1 MQGLSEF
8 LCYIFVHCSLQNH
21 EACLKKH
28 VVGRPGIWLIISSAW
43 EILAW
48 LMKKYCVVVLPK
60 AYLWKF
66 WNTCPTFWKVDNY
79 WSLVTQRV
87 SNSRVWVRHGF
98 QLPGPGSGPVF
109 VNFQNRVRV
118 LPCRVSGFCR
128 VSNLCQKVTFLK
140 EKQSWKKFF

>member
-1 MQGLSEF
+1 MRHLRGKTRDHQTRGRFSLSHCGENF
-8 LCYIFVHCSLQNH
+8 VFYVGYIVG
-21 EACLKKH
+21 
-28 VVGRPGIWLIISSAW
+28 VV
-43 EILAW
+43 
-48 LMKKYCVVVLPK
+48 YYV
-60 AYLWKF
+60 
-66 WNTCPTFWKVDNY
+66 
-79 WSLVTQRV
+79 VTQRV
-87 SNSRVWVRHGF
+87 SNSRVRVRHGF